1 MDVKSGKVEFSTDET
16 GYRRDKVDEVMKR
29 LTERY
34 NELYDKYAEESHDED
49 KLTEDLMV
57 ERELNQK
64 LATDIARYDH
74 EIAELTERIT
84 SLEFAAR
91 KTPQSVVGLTS
102 VFEFDEVIKRSQEA
116 IEDARTQAAEILKS
130 ARLEYAE
137 TERRKQ
143 KVYDDVYEILQRYR
157 EIAEDEQ

>member
-1 MDVKSGKVEFSTDET
+1 MDVKFGKVEFKTDET
-16 GYRRDKVDEVMKR
+16 GYKRITVDEVIKK
-29 LTERY
+29 LTARY

-130 ARLEYAE
+130 ARLEYKE
-137 TERRKQ
+137 TESRKQ

-157 EIAEDEQ
+157 EITEDEQ